1 MSNQNLMAQK
11 APKPAGFGRVI
22 AIAARTAT
30 KTFACARGFRVLVL
44 ALLCFTPS
52 ANIARPE
59 VITIPFRSAETMIL
73 VEARV
78 NDNRVALLL
87 DTGAN
92 NTIVSPKAYGDLA
105 FHLHS
110 IHKNDRGPGMRGDAV
125 LLRANLVLANRVWS
139 SQPVYVMNV
148 DELTRRFGA
157 PVDGLLGQDVL
168 REFHSVRINYKAKVI
183 ELEQ

>member
-1 MSNQNLMAQK
+1 MD
-11 APKPAGFGRVI
+11 P
-22 AIAARTAT
+22 
-30 KTFACARGFRVLVL
+30 RGFETMRGIVARLTSKPSACGPGLRVLVL

-52 ANIARPE
+52 ANIAHPD
-59 VITIPFRSAETMIL
+59 VITIPFRTAESMIL

-92 NTIVSPKAYGDLA
+92 NTIVSAKAYGNLQY
-105 FHLHS
+105 HLRG
-110 IHKNDRGPGMRGDAV
+110 IQKNDRGPGMRGDAV
-125 LLRANLVLANRVWS
+125 LLRANLELANRVWV

-148 DELTRRFGA
+148 DELARRFGA
-157 PVDGLLGQDVL
+157 PVDGLLGQDLL
-168 REFHSVRINYKAKVI
+168 REFRAVRINYKAHVI